1 MVGEVFILST
11 IHGTAHIHMVCTHLG
26 VMDMVDFTHLTITE
40 AYIRLGDTDTV
51 DGTHLTIVDG
61 TILGTMEVTMVR
73 AMAMAMDM
81 EVVFMMD
88 TILDLPI
95 TDLVEA
101 QVFIDHQQV
110 VDQVLRVLQDEQVGQ
125 QEAV

>member
-1 MVGEVFILST
+1 
-11 IHGTAHIHMVCTHLG
+11 
-26 VMDMVDFTHLTITE
+26 MDMVDFTHLTITE

-61 TILGTMEVTMVR
+61 TILGTMEDMEVTMV
-73 AMAMAMDM
+73 MAMDM

>member
-1 MVGEVFILST
+1 
-11 IHGTAHIHMVCTHLG
+11 MVCTHLG

-61 TILGTMEVTMVR
+61 TILGTMEDMEVTMV
-73 AMAMAMDM
+73 MAMDM

>member
-1 MVGEVFILST
+1 
-11 IHGTAHIHMVCTHLG
+11 MVCTHLG